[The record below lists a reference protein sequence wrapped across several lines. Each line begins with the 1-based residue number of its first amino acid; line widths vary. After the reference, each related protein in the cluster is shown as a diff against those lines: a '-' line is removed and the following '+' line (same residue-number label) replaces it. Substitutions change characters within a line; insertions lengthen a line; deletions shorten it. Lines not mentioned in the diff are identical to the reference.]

1 MFGSLS
7 YLHPKLTFFAPL
19 FKCTAAK
26 YADRH
31 NLGTPIGWPT
41 LASQRKIPAPQKV
54 SDGFF
59 STVLQHDLHNRARVS
74 NFHMAFGQF
83 LDHDLSLSNN
93 PGGCIRPK

>member
-7 YLHPKLTFFAPL
+7 YLHPKLTFFEPL

-41 LASQRKIPAPQKV
+41 LASQRKIPTPQEV
-54 SDGFF
+54 SDGVF
-59 STVLQHDLHNRARVS
+59 TVLQHDLHNRARVS
-74 NFHMAFGQF
+74 NFHMAFSQF

>member
-7 YLHPKLTFFAPL
+7 HLHLNLTFFAPL

-41 LASQRKIPAPQKV
+41 LASQRKISTPQEV
-54 SDGFF
+54 TDGVF
-59 STVLQHDLHNRARVS
+59 TVLKHDLHKRVS

>member
-7 YLHPKLTFFAPL
+7 HLHLNLTFFAPL

-41 LASQRKIPAPQKV
+41 LASQRKIPKPQEV
-54 SDGFF
+54 SDGVF
-59 STVLQHDLHNRARVS
+59 TVLQHDLHNRARVS

-83 LDHDLSLSNN
+83 PDHDLSLSNN

>member
-1 MFGSLS
+1 MFGSLR
-7 YLHPKLTFFAPL
+7 YLHLNLTFFAPL

-41 LASQRKIPAPQKV
+41 LASQRKIPTPQKV

-59 STVLQHDLHNRARVS
+59 STVLQHDLHNRAGVS

>member
-7 YLHPKLTFFAPL
+7 YLHPKLTFFGPL

-41 LASQRKIPAPQKV
+41 LASQRKIPTPQKV

-59 STVLQHDLHNRARVS
+59 STVLQHDLHNTARVS

>member
-7 YLHPKLTFFAPL
+7 YFHLNLTFFVPL
-19 FKCTAAK
+19 FKCAAVK

-31 NLGTPIGWPT
+31 NLGTPIDWPT
-41 LASQRKIPAPQKV
+41 LASQRKIPTSQED
-54 SDGFF
+54 SDGVF
-59 STVLQHDLHNRARVS
+59 TALQHDLHNRARVS

-93 PGGCIRPK
+93 SGGCIRPK

>member
-1 MFGSLS
+1 MFGSLR
-7 YLHPKLTFFAPL
+7 YLHLNLTFFAPL

-31 NLGTPIGWPT
+31 NIGTPIGWPT
-41 LASQRKIPAPQKV
+41 LASQRKIPTPQEV
-54 SDGFF
+54 SDGVF
-59 STVLQHDLHNRARVS
+59 TVLQHDLHNRARVS
-74 NFHMAFGQF
+74 NFHMAFSQF